1 MPPFSPP
8 SGFVRCSFTFGACL
22 VDGREE
28 GTNNARC
35 SACSLWYTVPR
46 RPCFPSVSSCGPLFS
61 MLFCFPPP
69 YIHSPWSRRPSEI
82 HPGSSRLFPSPPSWN
97 PAGFL
102 LFSLLTAFR
111 IYFRL
116 VPSDYFVPT
125 RVPRSRYGPS
135 NQQGSGKLRPI
146 LAMIGRGFLESPV
159 PNRFF
164 KSF

>member
-1 MPPFSPP
+1 MEERRVQTTRGVRLAHFGIRSPDGRASPLFPPAAPFS
-8 SGFVRCSFTFGACL
+8 RCYFAFLLLISIPLGAGAPAKFTRALPAF
-22 VDGREE
+22 
-28 GTNNARC
+28 
-35 SACSLWYTVPR
+35 
-46 RPCFPSVSSCGPLFS
+46 FPA
-61 MLFCFPPP
+61 
-69 YIHSPWSRRPSEI
+69 
-82 HPGSSRLFPSPPSWN
+82 PPSWN

-135 NQQGSGKLRPI
+135 GQQGSGKLRPI
-146 LAMIGRGFLESPV
+146 LAMIGRGFLESSV